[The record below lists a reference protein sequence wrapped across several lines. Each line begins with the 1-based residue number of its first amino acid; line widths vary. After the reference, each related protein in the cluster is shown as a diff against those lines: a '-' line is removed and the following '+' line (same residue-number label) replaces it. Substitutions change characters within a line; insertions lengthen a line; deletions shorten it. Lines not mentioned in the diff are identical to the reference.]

1 MGDFRSFRVIFAS
14 KYCFGPFPMRPVS
27 KFSIFFFGP
36 QNSKFCPGT
45 AIFGRM
51 AHFWAKGRSKK
62 SGKNHFFFRKFRI
75 FTPPVKGCQYLEAIF
90 PDFRAFFAIFRDFR
104 AFWGR
109 NRRGKAGLGARVA
122 GTPSGG
128 EITAP
133 GRPWRDFGGQKVEKT
148 WFFEVLHR
156 KMMIFP
162 VLTCF

>member
-1 MGDFRSFRVIFAS
+1 
-14 KYCFGPFPMRPVS
+14 MRPVRNLR
-27 KFSIFFFGP
+27 FFFRP
-36 QNSKFCPGT
+36 QKLEILPRDRDFRANGTLLGQGEVEKVGKKKF
-45 AIFGRM
+45 I
-51 AHFWAKGRSKK
+51 
-62 SGKNHFFFRKFRI
+62 FFRKFRI

-156 KMMIFP
+156 KMMIFL
-162 VLTCF
+162 VLTCFSMIFAIFPAF

>member
-1 MGDFRSFRVIFAS
+1 
-14 KYCFGPFPMRPVS
+14 
-27 KFSIFFFGP
+27 
-36 QNSKFCPGT
+36 
-45 AIFGRM
+45 M

-62 SGKNHFFFRKFRI
+62 SKKKISFFFRKFRI

-162 VLTCF
+162 VLTCFSTIFAIFPAF